1 MRIKPNQQSRPVW
14 PLWFLAIACLCGA
27 CLHAQPGP
35 SDGGGGGGTN
45 GVPEAPI
52 GTGQLYART
61 EATWQAFPPGL
72 WTLQTDAPTGGGY
85 YARRDE
91 AWALVESTVSGGS
104 LDIAV
109 AAAAEFQPANT
120 NGTLVPVNTW
130 TNINFNHFYDP
141 SGLIQSYDSAKR
153 TWRMGTGRYALT
165 VAVPISVAGA
175 AGGNSKVPYSIA
187 LWDYTRSNAVYYST
201 YVIYD
206 DDESQY
212 TSVFMPVLE
221 SDGVTDFGLR
231 VANLSTV
238 MPIKCGTSNDKGVTN
253 HYSEIQILKLSA
265 AITLPSTEW
274 AATNLLVNPAL
285 ETGQLGQALGYIAP
299 GTIGV
304 VSLGAAGGADTNAV
318 ASVPDLATLTNSVI
332 GYSKAIVGLPG
343 ETTHKLFQRVTLS
356 VNWIPLPTGS
366 WLPFDGSQSLSYPG
380 DGSVTCTGTGGANVY
395 VGIVLANDTAV
406 VGKRYLLR
414 FDGKSNEPANMSTF
428 GYWSDYAYSP
438 SHGLT
443 TEFITYTML
452 FTATNP
458 DALFAG
464 RADATESGDSIT
476 VRNAFYADTIN
487 IGNSFP
493 SAAEPGYAWEQVY
506 LEWQGGG
513 GANVVKTISIP
524 DASAYAQTLPSDAD
538 TLVLSIPGFAN
549 GLVYLTGTPVIAPGS
564 FVGQVITILH
574 VEGPESDDQKLVFE
588 DYRTTATSGLEL
600 LTTPIIAVR
609 HEAPKTISLIWD
621 GEKWVQTSGSLAV
634 PTTEEVTLL
643 PAPWPP
649 PDANGVQTLSPEV
662 KDALVVELVPW
673 FLTNSAR
680 LFPSGLVS
688 TNATTP

>member
-165 VAVPISVAGA
+165 VAVPVSVAGA

-343 ETTHKLFQRVTLS
+343 TASQKLYQRAFMPLRPRNEWFVANPPQVFTDNPDGSTTVSGATNTNVGAYFGTYETLGLTGTLVFMAKTSLSVTLNDPGQWDPLQTTWHTSKSCGPAFAQYS
-356 VNWIPLPTGS
+356 VTFVG
-366 WLPFDGSQSLSYPG
+366 DGGNGVNMSYPVN
-380 DGSVTCTGTGGANVY
+380 SV
-395 VGIVLANDTAV
+395 
-406 VGKRYLLR
+406 
-414 FDGKSNEPANMSTF
+414 P
-428 GYWSDYAYSP
+428 
-438 SHGLT
+438 
-443 TEFITYTML
+443 
-452 FTATNP
+452 
-458 DALFAG
+458 
-464 RADATESGDSIT
+464 TESIT
-476 VRNAFYADTIN
+476 FYDVRYVEGPISWPGAFYA
-487 IGNSFP
+487 
-493 SAAEPGYAWEQVY
+493 SAAEPDYVWYQAYIES
-506 LEWQGGG
+506 QGGG